1 MRLSYLRL
9 SNFRNLAEVEL
20 EVPPGVSVY
29 FGQNAQGKTSLVEA
43 VYLLAIARS
52 FRAENER
59 ELVNFGAAL
68 EGGQALVD
76 GLVEEDAPEERPH
89 PNPLPGGE
97 GTPARHRVII
107 GWRVHLN
114 PRIEYGAG
122 SSPPPQGGGDVGR
135 AGYRVRK
142 EIRVN
147 RVRRTAGSLVGLV
160 HAVLFSVQDIGLVQ
174 GPPSARRRF
183 LDILISQADPLYLQG
198 LQRYQRVLQQR
209 NRLLRLRR
217 EGRAKPDEMEFWDD
231 ELVREGAWLTW
242 RRNEVMGVL
251 APACLRHHCDL
262 VGPGETLELRYRPS
276 VPLTA
281 SADGMADSYHE
292 ALRAVASRERATA
305 ATAAGPHRDDF
316 DIIVNGVDMGAFAS
330 RGQARTLALSLR
342 LAEAEALS
350 AARGTGPL
358 LLLDDALS
366 EMDADRR
373 RRVLEKAARYPQ
385 VLITTTDMEQ
395 VSGFFGADAAYFR
408 VEGGRIE
415 PWGLFNAEGTENNAE
430 GAED

>member
-1 MRLSYLRL
+1 MRLSRLRL

-29 FGQNAQGKTSLVEA
+29 FGQNAQGKTALVES

-59 ELVNFGAAL
+59 ELVNFDAAR

-76 GLVEEDAPEERPH
+76 GMVEDDGPEGR

-97 GTPARHRVII
+97 GTLVRHRVIV
-107 GWRVHLN
+107 GYR
-114 PRIEYGAG
+114 A
-122 SSPPPQGGGDVGR
+122 SPSTAASGP
-135 AGYRVRK
+135 GYRVHK
-142 EIRVN
+142 EIRVD
-147 RVRRTAGSLVGLV
+147 RMRRTATSLVGLV

-209 NRLLRLRR
+209 NRLLRMRR
-217 EGRAKPDEMEFWDD
+217 EGRARPDEMEFWDD

-242 RRNEVMGVL
+242 RRHEVMDIL
-251 APACLRHHCDL
+251 TPACVRHHRDL
-262 VGPGETLELRYRPS
+262 GGGETLVLRYRPS
-276 VPLTA
+276 VPLSA
-281 SADGMADSYHE
+281 GADGMTGSYRE
-292 ALRAVASRERATA
+292 ALQAVAGRERATA

-330 RGQARTLALSLR
+330 RGQARTLALALR
-342 LAEAEALS
+342 LAEAETLS
-350 AARGTGPL
+350 AVRGTRPL

-373 RRVLEKAARYPQ
+373 RRVLEKTTDYPQ
-385 VLITTTDMEQ
+385 VMITTTDVEQ
-395 VSGFFGADAAYFR
+395 VSGYFGASATYFR
-408 VEGGRIE
+408 VDEGRIMPCDLLE
-415 PWGLFNAEGTENNAE
+415 MGEK
-430 GAED
+430 

>member
-1 MRLSYLRL
+1 MRLSRLRL

-29 FGQNAQGKTSLVEA
+29 FGQNAQGKTALVEA

-59 ELVNFGAAL
+59 ELVNFEAAS

-76 GLVEEDAPEERPH
+76 GTVEDSAGRPH

-97 GTPARHRVII
+97 GTVGSHRVII
-107 GWRVHLN
+107 GYR
-114 PRIEYGAG
+114 A
-122 SSPPPQGGGDVGR
+122 SPSTTVSGP
-135 AGYRVRK
+135 GYRVHK
-142 EIRVN
+142 EIRVD
-147 RVRRTAGSLVGLV
+147 RMRRTATSLVGLV

-217 EGRAKPDEMEFWDD
+217 EGRARPDEMEFWDD

-242 RRNEVMGVL
+242 RRHEVVNIL
-251 APACLRHHCDL
+251 TPSCVRHHRDL
-262 VGPGETLELRYRPS
+262 GGEGETLELRYRPS
-276 VPLTA
+276 VPLSA
-281 SADGMADSYHE
+281 SPDGMEGSYRE
-292 ALRAVASRERATA
+292 ALQGVSARERATA

-316 DIIVNGVDMGAFAS
+316 DIIINGMDMGAFAS
-330 RGQARTLALSLR
+330 RGQARTLALALR
-342 LAEAEALS
+342 LAEAETLS
-350 AARGTGPL
+350 AVRGARPL

-366 EMDADRR
+366 EMDAERR
-373 RRVLEKAARYPQ
+373 RRVLEKTGDYPQ
-385 VLITTTDMEQ
+385 VMITTTDVEQ
-395 VSGFFGADAAYFR
+395 VSGYFGASAAYFLKW
-408 VEGGRIE
+408 GR
-415 PWGLFNAEGTENNAE
+415 NRTV
-430 GAED
+430 

>member
-1 MRLSYLRL
+1 MRLSHLRL

-20 EVPPGVSVY
+20 EAPPGVSVY
-29 FGQNAQGKTSLVEA
+29 FGQNAQGKTALVEA

-59 ELVNFGAAL
+59 ELVNFDAAR

-76 GLVEEDAPEERPH
+76 GTVEDDSTDSSES
-89 PNPLPGGE
+89 NV
-97 GTPARHRVII
+97 PARRRVII
-107 GWRVHLN
+107 GYR
-114 PRIEYGAG
+114 A
-122 SSPPPQGGGDVGR
+122 SPSTTASGP
-135 AGYRVRK
+135 GYRVHK
-142 EIRVN
+142 EIRVD
-147 RVRRTAGSLVGLV
+147 RMRRTATSLVGLV

-209 NRLLRLRR
+209 NRLLRMQR
-217 EGRAKPDEMEFWDD
+217 EGRARPDEMEFWND

-242 RRNEVMGVL
+242 RRHEVMSIL
-251 APACLRHHCDL
+251 TPACIRHHREL
-262 VGPGETLELRYRPS
+262 GGEGEALELRYRPS
-276 VPLTA
+276 VPL
-281 SADGMADSYHE
+281 SADAGGMEDSYRG
-292 ALRAVASRERATA
+292 ALQAVASRERATA

-342 LAEAEALS
+342 LAEAETLS
-350 AARGTGPL
+350 AVRGTKPL

-373 RRVLEKAARYPQ
+373 RRVLEKTTDYPQ
-385 VLITTTDMEQ
+385 VLITTTDVEQ
-395 VSGFFGADAAYFR
+395 VSGFFGASAAYYR
-408 VEGGRIE
+408 VDGGRVT
-415 PWGLFNAEGTENNAE
+415 PYSQPK
-430 GAED
+430 

>member
-1 MRLSYLRL
+1 MRLSHLRL

-29 FGQNAQGKTSLVEA
+29 FGQNAQGKTALVEA

-59 ELVNFGAAL
+59 ELVNFDAAR
-68 EGGQALVD
+68 EGGQTLVD
-76 GLVEEDAPEERPH
+76 GTVEDDGPEGRPH

-97 GTPARHRVII
+97 GTLVRHRVIV
-107 GWRVHLN
+107 GYR
-114 PRIEYGAG
+114 A
-122 SSPPPQGGGDVGR
+122 SPSTAASGP
-135 AGYRVRK
+135 GYRVHK
-142 EIRVN
+142 EIRVD
-147 RVRRTAGSLVGLV
+147 RMRRTATSLVGLV

-209 NRLLRLRR
+209 NRLLRMRR
-217 EGRAKPDEMEFWDD
+217 EGRARPDEMEFWDD

-242 RRNEVMGVL
+242 RRHEVMDIL
-251 APACLRHHCDL
+251 TPACVRHHRDL
-262 VGPGETLELRYRPS
+262 GGGETLVLRYRPS
-276 VPLTA
+276 VPLSA
-281 SADGMADSYHE
+281 RADGMTGSYRE
-292 ALRAVASRERATA
+292 ALQAVAGRERATA

-330 RGQARTLALSLR
+330 RGQARTLALALR
-342 LAEAEALS
+342 LAEAETLS
-350 AARGTGPL
+350 AVRGTRPL

-373 RRVLEKAARYPQ
+373 RRVLEKTTDYPQ
-385 VLITTTDMEQ
+385 VMITTTDVEQ
-395 VSGFFGADAAYFR
+395 VSGYFGASAAYFR
-408 VEGGRIE
+408 VDEGRIMPCDLLE
-415 PWGLFNAEGTENNAE
+415 MGEK
-430 GAED
+430 

>member
-9 SNFRNLAEVEL
+9 SNFRNLAEVVL

-59 ELVNFGAAL
+59 ELVNFDAAR

-76 GLVEEDAPEERPH
+76 ALVEEGTPEERPH
-89 PNPLPGGE
+89 PGALPAPASLPGGE
-97 GTPARHRVII
+97 GRFERHRVII
-107 GWRVHLN
+107 GYR
-114 PRIEYGAG
+114 A
-122 SSPPPQGGGDVGR
+122 SPSTAASGP
-135 AGYRVRK
+135 GYRVHK

-198 LQRYQRVLQQR
+198 LQRYQKVLQQR

-217 EGRAKPDEMEFWDD
+217 DGRAKPDEMQFWDD

-242 RRNEVMGVL
+242 RRHEVMGFL
-251 APACLRHHCDL
+251 APACVRHHRDL
-262 VGPGETLELRYRPS
+262 GGEGETLELRYRPS
-276 VPLTA
+276 VPLSA
-281 SADGMADSYHE
+281 SADGMADSYHD
-292 ALRAVASRERATA
+292 ALQAAAPRERATA

-316 DIIVNGVDMGAFAS
+316 DILVKGVDMGAFAS
-330 RGQARTLALSLR
+330 RGQARTLALALR
-342 LAEAEALS
+342 LAEAETLS
-350 AARGTGPL
+350 AVRGTKPL

-373 RRVLEKAARYPQ
+373 RRVLEKAVQYPQ
-385 VLITTTDMEQ
+385 VMITTTDMEQ
-395 VSGFFGADAAYFR
+395 VSGFFGAAAAYFR
-408 VEGGRIE
+408 VEGGQIT
-415 PWGLFNAEGTENNAE
+415 PWE
-430 GAED
+430 GAPLS